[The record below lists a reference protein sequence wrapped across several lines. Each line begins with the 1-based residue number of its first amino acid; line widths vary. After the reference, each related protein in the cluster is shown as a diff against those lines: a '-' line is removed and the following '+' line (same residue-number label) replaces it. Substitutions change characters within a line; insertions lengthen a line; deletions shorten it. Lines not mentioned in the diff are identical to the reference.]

1 TFSSLF
7 RYVDWVSAGLALLVL
22 LLSLLLL
29 EVFRMTSS
37 RSCTPPGPTP
47 LPFLGNMHQILRD
60 PMAHIRLM
68 SQYGEMC
75 TMHLGR
81 KPIIVLNSMELMKE
95 AYIHKGT
102 VFSGRPFMPLFDWIT
117 HGYGIVSVT
126 YGNAWMVQRR
136 FVLHTLRN
144 FGLGKKSVEERV
156 NEETQYLIQEFQQHE
171 GNPFYPIHPIMNA
184 VSNIICSIVFGERFD
199 YNNKRFAQL
208 LELLNENI
216 RVAGGPAAQIFNLF
230 PFIKHFPGPH
240 QKIYRNACALIEF
253 VQESVVEH
261 RNTLD
266 PENLRD
272 FIDTYLVEIS
282 KHKSTV
288 NSTFHDAN
296 LIMTALD
303 LFFGGSDTTAT
314 TLRWG
319 LIFMMDNSNVQ
330 ERCHE
335 EIVGVLGYDRAPSMD
350 DRSRLPYTYATVHE
364 IQRLGN
370 ILPLG
375 VAHETTQPTQL
386 RGYNIA
392 KGTMIMT
399 NLTAVFTDK
408 EYWKHPETFNPENFL
423 DEEGQFCKHEH
434 FIPFSLG
441 PRVCLG
447 ESLARTE
454 LFLFF
459 TSLIQHLQFSWPPG
473 APRPNMDGNMGIIRT
488 PYPFNTCCRSREPTH

>member
-1 TFSSLF
+1 MQSLL

-29 EVFRMTSS
+29 EVFRMNSS

-47 LPFLGNMHQILRD
+47 LPFVGNAIQTTRD
-60 PMAHIRLM
+60 PMTCFRSLN
-68 SQYGEMC
+68 QYGDMS
-75 TMHLGR
+75 TVYLGR

-95 AYIHKGT
+95 AYIHKGS
-102 VFSGRPFMPLFDWIT
+102 VFSGRPFMPLMDWIT
-117 HGYGIVSVT
+117 HGYGILMVT
-126 YGNAWMVQRR
+126 YCNAWKEQRR

-156 NEETQYLIQEFQQHE
+156 NEEAQYLVRELQQHE

-184 VSNIICSIVFGERFD
+184 VSNIICSIVFGDRFD
-199 YNNKRFAQL
+199 YNNKRFAKL

-216 RVAGGPAAQIFNLF
+216 RLTGTAAAQIFNFF
-230 PFIKHFPGPH
+230 PFIKHIPGPH
-240 QKIYRNACALIEF
+240 QKIHSNASALTGFIRK
-253 VQESVVEH
+253 SVVEH

-272 FIDTYLVEIS
+272 FIDAYLVEMS
-282 KHKSTV
+282 KHKSED
-288 NSTFHDAN
+288 NSTFHEEN
-296 LIMTALD
+296 LVMTTLD
-303 LFFGGSDTTAT
+303 LFFAGTDTTAT

-319 LIFMMDNSNVQ
+319 LIFMMDNPNVQ

-335 EIVGVLGYDRAPSMD
+335 EIVRVLGYDRAPSMD

-370 ILPLG
+370 IVPLG
-375 VAHETTQPTQL
+375 GVHETTQPTQL

-423 DEEGQFCKHEH
+423 DEEGQFCKQEH

-473 APRPNMDGNMGIIRT
+473 VPRPNMDGNMGMIRT

>member
-1 TFSSLF
+1 
-7 RYVDWVSAGLALLVL
+7 
-22 LLSLLLL
+22 
-29 EVFRMTSS
+29 M
-37 RSCTPPGPTP
+37 
-47 LPFLGNMHQILRD
+47 
-60 PMAHIRLM
+60 
-68 SQYGEMC
+68 
-75 TMHLGR
+75 
-81 KPIIVLNSMELMKE
+81 
-95 AYIHKGT
+95 
-102 VFSGRPFMPLFDWIT
+102 
-117 HGYGIVSVT
+117 VT
-126 YGNAWMVQRR
+126 YGKVWKEQRR

-156 NEETQYLIQEFQQHE
+156 KEEAQYLVQELQQHE

-184 VSNIICSIVFGERFD
+184 VSNIICSIVFGDRFD

-216 RVAGGPAAQIFNLF
+216 RLAGEPAAQIFNLF

-240 QKIYRNACALIEF
+240 QKIHRNASALIEF

-272 FIDTYLVEIS
+272 FIDAYLVEMN
-282 KHKSTV
+282 KHKSTD
-288 NSTFHDAN
+288 NATFHEEN
-296 LIMTALD
+296 LIMTTLD
-303 LFFGGSDTTAT
+303 LFFAGTDTTAT

-319 LIFMMDNSNVQ
+319 LIFMMDNPNVQ

-335 EIVGVLGYDRAPSMD
+335 EIVRVLGYDRAPSMD

-370 ILPLG
+370 IVPLG
-375 VAHETTQPTQL
+375 VVHETTQPTQL

-423 DEEGQFCKHEH
+423 DEEGQFCKQEH

-473 APRPNMDGNMGIIRT
+473 VPRPNMDGNMGMIRT
-488 PYPFNTCCRSREPTH
+488 PYPFNTCCRSRVPTH

>member
-1 TFSSLF
+1 
-7 RYVDWVSAGLALLVL
+7 
-22 LLSLLLL
+22 
-29 EVFRMTSS
+29 MNSS
-37 RSCTPPGPTP
+37 RSRTPPGPTP
-47 LPFLGNMHQILRD
+47 LPFVGTVLLVARD
-60 PMAHIRLM
+60 PMACIRSM

-81 KPIIVLNSMELMKE
+81 MPIIVLNSMELMKE
-95 AYIHKGT
+95 AYINKGS
-102 VFSGRPFMPLFDWIT
+102 VFSGRPFLPLIDWMYP
-117 HGYGIVSVT
+117 GEGILTVT
-126 YGNAWMVQRR
+126 YGKVWKEQRR

-156 NEETQYLIQEFQQHE
+156 KEEAQYLVQELQQHE

-184 VSNIICSIVFGERFD
+184 VSNIICSIVFGDRFD
-199 YNNKRFAQL
+199 YNNKRFARL

-216 RVAGGPAAQIFNLF
+216 RLAGEPAAQIFNLF

-240 QKIYRNACALIEF
+240 QKIHRNASALIEF

-272 FIDTYLVEIS
+272 FIDAYLVEMN
-282 KHKSTV
+282 KHKSTD
-288 NSTFHDAN
+288 NATFHEEN
-296 LIMTALD
+296 LIMTTLD
-303 LFFGGSDTTAT
+303 LFFAGTDTTAT

-319 LIFMMDNSNVQ
+319 LIFMMDNPNVQ

-335 EIVGVLGYDRAPSMD
+335 EIVRVLGYDRAPSMD

-370 ILPLG
+370 IVPLG
-375 VAHETTQPTQL
+375 GVHETTQPTQL

-423 DEEGQFCKHEH
+423 DEEGQFCKQEH

-473 APRPNMDGNMGIIRT
+473 VPRPNMDGNMGMIRT